1 MGRKGLPVQDRS
13 GHQVP
18 RVQGPKPKSLE
29 PYAGIPSSLS
39 DNPQIGLCY
48 FGLDLR
54 CVHINERLAAINGL
68 AVKEHLGQTVG
79 DVLPDVARGVEEQL
93 RQVITTGEPVEA
105 ETVEAQ
111 TPARPGIMR
120 TFQHN
125 FYPVRSPDGTVVGVS
140 CAVQDVTKRGA
151 AVEEVRDTTDRWQ
164 IEEQLVQSVA
174 ALEMANQE
182 LVEAF
187 SDALTH
193 GLRSPLLIVTNFSQR
208 LRETLGDSL
217 GKQEADDLERIRAA
231 GRYMMHIID
240 DLRDLGDVNRV
251 EISREEVDFSTM
263 GQDIIDDLRA
273 LEPNRAVA
281 FEVEAGIKVFGDKTL
296 LRILLTNLLQN
307 AWKYIGPRENAWIEL
322 GVVEDEDHVPIYHVR
337 DNGIGFDNADSE
349 IIFRVFERLHSRTE
363 FAGSGLGLAAVE
375 RIVRRHGGEVWADG
389 LLGEGAVFRFTLGS
403 SGTASPEGERR
414 RLER

>member
-1 MGRKGLPVQDRS
+1 
-13 GHQVP
+13 
-18 RVQGPKPKSLE
+18 
-29 PYAGIPSSLS
+29 
-39 DNPQIGLCY
+39 
-48 FGLDLR
+48 
-54 CVHINERLAAINGL
+54 
-68 AVKEHLGQTVG
+68 
-79 DVLPDVARGVEEQL
+79 
-93 RQVITTGEPVEA
+93 
-105 ETVEAQ
+105 
-111 TPARPGIMR
+111 
-120 TFQHN
+120 
-125 FYPVRSPDGTVVGVS
+125 
-140 CAVQDVTKRGA
+140 
-151 AVEEVRDTTDRWQ
+151 
-164 IEEQLVQSVA
+164 
-174 ALEMANQE
+174 
-182 LVEAF
+182 
-187 SDALTH
+187 
-193 GLRSPLLIVTNFSQR
+193 
-208 LRETLGDSL
+208 
-217 GKQEADDLERIRAA
+217 
-231 GRYMMHIID
+231 
-240 DLRDLGDVNRV
+240 
-251 EISREEVDFSTM
+251 M

-375 RIVRRHGGEVWADG
+375 RIVRRHDGEVWADG